1 MGADFLRRAAAIA
14 HIETLLILRDKRSLG
29 LAFII
34 PLLLLVLFGS
44 SLSYDVKNIP
54 LSIWDQ
60 DRTPASRALIAAFQG
75 SRYYRIIAMREGYP
89 DLINDLERGR
99 AIVVMVIPYD
109 FEKRLN
115 RGAEAPVQFIL
126 DGTDSTTAGI
136 SLNYIQGIMNK
147 HNLSLQRAEVR
158 QGTGLPLDLA
168 IRVWFN
174 PEMESRNFI
183 VPGLIAVILMIIA
196 ALLTSLTLAREWET
210 GTMETL
216 LSLPIRPIEV
226 VIGKIIP
233 YCAIGMINVT
243 ILLLA
248 SLFIFRIPMRGSI
261 PLLYLFA
268 SVFTI
273 GVMGLGIF
281 ISGIAKRQVLAS
293 QIAIFTTLLPANLL
307 SGYIFPIRN
316 MPLVLQGV
324 SYFVPARYLIHA
336 FKGIFLKGIGISI
349 LYPSLLLLVVFAVFI
364 IGLATRQVPRQIKEK
379 KG

>member
-1 MGADFLRRAAAIA
+1 MWSDHLRRVTAIA

-75 SRYYRIIAMREGYP
+75 SPYYRIVALKEGYP
-89 DLINDLERGR
+89 DLIKDLERGK

-115 RGAEAPVQFIL
+115 RGEEAPIQFIL

-147 HNLSLQRAEVR
+147 HNLSLLRTEVR
-158 QGTGLPLDLA
+158 QFTGLPLDLA

-226 VIGKIIP
+226 VIGKVIP
-233 YCAIGMINVT
+233 YCAIGMINITV
-243 ILLLA
+243 LLVA
-248 SLFIFRIPMRGSI
+248 SRFIFQIPIRGSI

-268 SVFTI
+268 SIFTI

-281 ISGIAKRQVLAS
+281 ISGVAKRQVLAT
-293 QIAIFTTLLPANLL
+293 QLAVITTLLPANLL
-307 SGYIFPIRN
+307 SGFIFPIRN
-316 MPLVLQGV
+316 MPLILQGV

-336 FKGIFLKGIGISI
+336 LKGIFLKGIGISI
-349 LYPSLLLLVVFAVFI
+349 LYPSFLLLAAFAIFI
-364 IGLATRQVPRQIKEK
+364 LWLAARQVPRQIKEK
-379 KG
+379 RR

>member
-1 MGADFLRRAAAIA
+1 MKADSIRRIAAIA
-14 HIETLLILRDKRSLG
+14 HIESLLILRDKRSLG

-75 SRYYRIIAMREGYP
+75 SPYYRIVALKEGYP
-89 DLINDLERGR
+89 GLISDLERGKS
-99 AIVVMVIPYD
+99 IVVMVIPYD

-147 HNLSLQRAEVR
+147 HNLALQRAEVR
-158 QGTGLPLDLA
+158 QSTGLPLDLA

-226 VIGKIIP
+226 VIGKVIP
-233 YCAIGMINVT
+233 YCAIGMINIT

-248 SLFIFRIPMRGSI
+248 SRFIFQIPIRGSV

-281 ISGIAKRQVLAS
+281 ISGVAKRQVLAT
-293 QIAIFTTLLPANLL
+293 QLAVITTLLPANLL
-307 SGYIFPIRN
+307 SGFIFPIRN
-316 MPLVLQGV
+316 MPLILQGV
-324 SYFVPARYLIHA
+324 SYLVPARYLIHA
-336 FKGIFLKGIGISI
+336 LKGIFLKGIGISI
-349 LYPSLLLLVVFAVFI
+349 LYPSLLLLAAFAIFI
-364 IGLATRQVPRQIKEK
+364 MWLAARQVPRQIKEK
-379 KG
+379 RR

>member
-1 MGADFLRRAAAIA
+1 MWTDRLRRIAAIA
-14 HIETLLILRDKRSLG
+14 HIESLLILRDKRSLG

-60 DRTPASRALIAAFQG
+60 DRTPASRALIAAFRG
-75 SRYYRIIAMREGYP
+75 SPYYRIIAIKEGYP
-89 DLINDLERGR
+89 DLISDLERGK

-109 FEKRLN
+109 FEKRLD
-115 RGAEAPVQFIL
+115 RGEEAKVQFIL

-136 SLNYIQGIMNK
+136 SLNYIQGIMNN
-147 HNLSLQRAEVR
+147 HNLALQREKVR
-158 QGTGLPLDLA
+158 QSTGLPLDLA

-226 VIGKIIP
+226 VIGKVIP
-233 YCAIGMINVT
+233 YCAIGMINLT

-248 SLFIFRIPMRGSI
+248 SRFIFQIPIRGSI

-281 ISGIAKRQVLAS
+281 ISGVAKRQVLAT
-293 QIAIFTTLLPANLL
+293 QLAVITTLLPANLL
-307 SGYIFPIRN
+307 SGFIFPIRN
-316 MPLVLQGV
+316 MPFILQGV
-324 SYFVPARYLIHA
+324 SYFVPARYLIYA
-336 FKGIFLKGIGISI
+336 LKGIFLKGIGISI
-349 LYPSLLLLVVFAVFI
+349 LYPSLLLLAAFAIFI
-364 IGLATRQVPRQIKEK
+364 LWLAARQVPRQIKEK
-379 KG
+379 RG

>member
-1 MGADFLRRAAAIA
+1 MWPDHLRRIGAIA

-60 DRTPASRALIAAFQG
+60 DCTPASRTLIAAFQG
-75 SRYYRIIAMREGYP
+75 SPYYRIIAMREGYR
-89 DLINDLERGR
+89 DLISDLERGR
-99 AIVVMVIPYD
+99 AIAVMVIPYD

-115 RGAEAPVQFIL
+115 RGAEVPVQFIL
-126 DGTDSTTAGI
+126 DGTDSTAAGT
-136 SLNYIQGIMNK
+136 SLNYTQGIMTQ
-147 HNLSLQRAEVR
+147 HNLALQRQEVR
-158 QGTGLPLDLA
+158 QGPGLPLDLA

-226 VIGKIIP
+226 VVGKIIP
-233 YCAIGMINVT
+233 YCAIGMINIT
-243 ILLLA
+243 ILILA
-248 SLFIFRIPMRGSI
+248 SRFIFQIPIRGSI

-268 SVFTI
+268 SIFTI

-281 ISGIAKRQVLAS
+281 ISGVAKRQVLAT
-293 QIAIFTTLLPANLL
+293 QLAIITTLLPANLL
-307 SGYIFPIRN
+307 SGFIFPIRN
-316 MPLVLQGV
+316 MPLILQGV
-324 SYFVPARYLIHA
+324 SYLVPARYLIHA
-336 FKGIFLKGIGISI
+336 LKGIFLKGIGIAI
-349 LYPSLLLLVVFAVFI
+349 LYPSLLLLVAFAIFI
-364 IGLATRQVPRQIKEK
+364 VWLAARQVPRQIKEK
-379 KG
+379 RR

>member
-1 MGADFLRRAAAIA
+1 MWSDHLRRITAIA

-34 PLLLLVLFGS
+34 PLLLLVMFGS

-75 SRYYRIIAMREGYP
+75 SPYYRIVALKEGYP
-89 DLINDLERGR
+89 DLIKDLERGK

-109 FEKRLN
+109 FAKRLE
-115 RGAEAPVQFIL
+115 RGEEAQVQFIL

-136 SLNYIQGIMNK
+136 SLSYIQGIMNN
-147 HNLSLQRAEVR
+147 HNLALQREKVR
-158 QGTGLPLDLA
+158 QSTGLPLDLA

-243 ILLLA
+243 ILLVA
-248 SLFIFRIPMRGSI
+248 SRFIFQIPLRGSI

-281 ISGIAKRQVLAS
+281 ISGVAKRQVLAT
-293 QIAIFTTLLPANLL
+293 QLAIITTLLPTNLL
-307 SGYIFPIRN
+307 SGFIFPIRN
-316 MPLVLQGV
+316 MPLILQGV
-324 SYFVPARYLIHA
+324 SYLVPARYLIYA
-336 FKGIFLKGIGISI
+336 FKGIFLKGIGITI
-349 LYPSLLLLVVFAVFI
+349 LYPSLLLLVAFAIFI
-364 IGLATRQVPRQIKEK
+364 VWLAARQVPRQIKEK
-379 KG
+379 RG

>member
-1 MGADFLRRAAAIA
+1 MWSDHLRRSMAIA

-29 LAFII
+29 LAFIL
-34 PLLLLVLFGS
+34 PLLLLVLLGS
-44 SLSYDVKNIP
+44 ALSYDVKNIP

-75 SRYYRIIAMREGYP
+75 SPYYHIVAMRQGYT
-89 DLINDLERGR
+89 DLVSDLDRSKSM
-99 AIVVMVIPYD
+99 VVMIIPYD
-109 FEKRLN
+109 FEKRLV
-115 RGAEAPVQFIL
+115 REEEVPVQFIL

-136 SLNYIQGIMNK
+136 SLNYIQGIMNN
-147 HNLSLQRAEVR
+147 HNLALQRAEVR
-158 QGTGLPLDLA
+158 QNRGLPLDLA

-248 SLFIFRIPMRGSI
+248 SLFIFQIPMRGSI

-281 ISGIAKRQVLAS
+281 ISGVAKRQVLAS

-316 MPLVLQGV
+316 MPLILQGV
-324 SYFVPARYLIHA
+324 SYLVPARYLIHA

-349 LYPSLLLLVVFAVFI
+349 LYPSLLLLAVFAIFI
-364 IGLATRQVPRQIKEK
+364 IGLAARQVPRQIKEK
-379 KG
+379 RR

>member
-1 MGADFLRRAAAIA
+1 MWSDHLRRITAIA

-75 SRYYRIIAMREGYP
+75 SPYYRIVAMREGYT
-89 DLINDLERGR
+89 DLISDLERGK

-109 FEKRLN
+109 FEKRLG
-115 RGAEAPVQFIL
+115 RGEETPVQFIL
-126 DGTDSTTAGI
+126 DGTDSTTAGT
-136 SLNYIQGIMNK
+136 SLNYTQGIMTQ
-147 HNLSLQRAEVR
+147 HNLALQRQEIR
-158 QGTGLPLDLA
+158 QGLGLPLDLA

-226 VIGKIIP
+226 VMGKVIP
-233 YCAIGMINVT
+233 YCAIGMINIT

-248 SLFIFRIPMRGSI
+248 SRFIFQIPIRGSI

-268 SVFTI
+268 SIFTI

-281 ISGIAKRQVLAS
+281 ISGVAKRQVLAT
-293 QIAIFTTLLPANLL
+293 QLAIITTLLPANLL
-307 SGYIFPIRN
+307 SGFIFPIRN
-316 MPLVLQGV
+316 MPLILQGV

-336 FKGIFLKGIGISI
+336 LKGIFLKGIGISI
-349 LYPSLLLLVVFAVFI
+349 LYPSLLLLTVFAIFI
-364 IGLATRQVPRQIKEK
+364 VWLAARQVPRQIKEK
-379 KG
+379 RG

>member
-1 MGADFLRRAAAIA
+1 MWSDHLRRITAIA
-14 HIETLLILRDKRSLG
+14 HIETLLIIRDKRSLG
-29 LAFII
+29 LAFIL
-34 PLLLLVLFGS
+34 PLLLLVLLGS
-44 SLSYDVKNIP
+44 ALSYDVKNIP

-75 SRYYRIIAMREGYP
+75 SPYYRIVAIREGYP
-89 DLINDLERGR
+89 DLVNDLDRGK

-115 RGAEAPVQFIL
+115 REEEVPVQFIL

-136 SLNYIQGIMNK
+136 SLNYIEGIMDN
-147 HNLSLQRAEVR
+147 HNLSIQRKPVR
-158 QGTGLPLDLA
+158 QTTGLPLDLA

-216 LSLPIRPIEV
+216 LSLPIRPLEV

-268 SVFTI
+268 SIFTI

-293 QIAIFTTLLPANLL
+293 QMAILTTLLPANLL

-316 MPLVLQGV
+316 MPPILQGI
-324 SYFVPARYLIHA
+324 SYLVPARYLIHA

-349 LYPSLLLLVVFAVFI
+349 LYPSLLLLAVFAIFI

-379 KG
+379 RR